1 MKEAARKQNLTAC
14 LCCAKIHKKS
24 GENLLNLVIDLSDR
38 KASEKSA

>member
-24 GENLLNLVIDLSDR
+24 GENLLNLVIDLSKLKKDA
-38 KASEKSA
+38 KKC

>member
-24 GENLLNLVIDLSDR
+24 GENLLNLVIDLSFL
-38 KASEKSA
+38 KKLEISC

>member
-24 GENLLNLVIDLSDR
+24 GENLLNLVIDLSIWKKDA
-38 KASEKSA
+38 KKC